1 MDMLSI
7 TAGCLAIFALAC
19 TALALQAIRL
29 RRRSHTFFDGGI
41 LLTLGLVLA
50 SALPILSRLPWAE
63 LADEAT
69 DQAVAALHLLEVAYV
84 ILTL

>member
-1 MDMLSI
+1 MDMPSI

-19 TALALQAIRL
+19 TALAFQAMRL

-50 SALPILSRLPWAE
+50 SALPILSRLPWAK

>member
-1 MDMLSI
+1 MDMPSI

-50 SALPILSRLPWAE
+50 SALPILSRLPWANWP
-63 LADEAT
+63 T
-69 DQAVAALHLLEVAYV
+69 RPPTKPSRRF
-84 ILTL
+84 ISWRSPTSF